1 MGQGARSMITVSAS
15 EFSENF
21 GRYYDVA
28 QREPVAVTSH
38 DRVMGYFVSAAD
50 YEAYLR
56 MEAFMPKAFAVE
68 DLSEQTIQSIA
79 TSQMDAK
86 HEHLNDLLDD

>member
-1 MGQGARSMITVSAS
+1 MITVSAS

-21 GRYYDVA
+21 GRYHDVA

-79 TSQMDAK
+79 ASQMDAK